1 VLRPSDL
8 APGLLLGEG
17 VEVPADAVIG
27 GNVVIHAGTAL
38 ASGVQVQ
45 DGAVLGKSPAL
56 GARSKA
62 MRTVEPAPLV
72 IGEGV
77 VICAGAVVLASAAI
91 GPGVVIG
98 DQVYVRERSAIGRDS
113 VVGRGCSIENDVVI
127 GARARIQTG
136 SYITA
141 FSELE
146 DDVFVAPMVV
156 TSNDMTAG
164 RRERGVPLRGP
175 RLRRACR
182 IGAGAVLL
190 PGVEVGE
197 EAFVAAGAV
206 VTRDVAPRS
215 LVVGS
220 PARHVREVDEGELLP
235 A

>member
-1 VLRPSDL
+1 VLRPSDR

-17 VEVPADAVIG
+17 VELPTDAVIG
-27 GNVVIHAGTAL
+27 GNVVIHPGTVL
-38 ASGVQVQ
+38 ASGVSVQ
-45 DGAVLGKSPAL
+45 DGAVLGKPPAF

-62 MRTVEPAPLV
+62 SRSRELPPLV
-72 IGEGV
+72 IGEGA
-77 VICAGAVVLASAAI
+77 VICAGAVIVAGAAV
-91 GPGVVIG
+91 GPGAVIG
-98 DQVYVRERSAIGRDS
+98 DQVYVRERSAVGRES
-113 VVGRGCSIENDVVI
+113 AVGRGCSIENDVVI

-136 SYITA
+136 AYITA
-141 FSELE
+141 FTEIE

-156 TSNDMTAG
+156 TANDTTAG
-164 RRERGVPLRGP
+164 RRSPGVPLRGP

-190 PGVEVGE
+190 PGVSIGE
-197 EAFVAAGAV
+197 EAFVGAGAV

-220 PARHVREVDEGELLP
+220 PARHVREVDERELLP

>member
-1 VLRPSDL
+1 VLRPSEL

-17 VEVPADAVIG
+17 VEVPADASIG

-38 ASGVQVQ
+38 GAGVRVQ
-45 DGAVLGKSPAL
+45 DGAVLGKPPAF

-62 MRTVEPAPLV
+62 VRSPELPPLV
-72 IGEGV
+72 IGEGAV
-77 VICAGAVVLASAAI
+77 VCAGAVLVAGAAI

-98 DQVYVRERSAIGRDS
+98 DQVYVRERSAVGRDS

-156 TSNDMTAG
+156 TTNDLTAG
-164 RRERGVPLRGP
+164 RRAAGVALRGP

-182 IGAGAVLL
+182 VGAGAVLL
-190 PGVEVGE
+190 PGVEIGE
-197 EAFVAAGAV
+197 EAFVGAGAV

-215 LVVGS
+215 VVVGS
-220 PARHVREVDEGELLP
+220 PARHVREVDERELLP

>member
-1 VLRPSDL
+1 VLRPSEL

-17 VEVPADAVIG
+17 VEVPPDAILG
-27 GNVVIHAGTAL
+27 GNVVIHSGTAL

-62 MRTVEPAPLV
+62 VRTLDMAPLV

-113 VVGRGCSIENDVVI
+113 VVGRGCSIENDVVV

-136 SYITA
+136 AYITA

-182 IGAGAVLL
+182 VGAGAVLL
-190 PGVEVGE
+190 PGVEIGA